1 MTQHRR
7 FPSPPA
13 ILGAGDQSTSR
24 CDFTDALSRAGAALS
39 EAVSAFKILEARVV
53 CLEAI
58 CAKVQTALPPVTA
71 SPMIAVAAIDSE
83 TRSHVDTAT
92 AASWLNRAP
101 QTLRKWA
108 CYEDGPLRPNRLN
121 GRLAWSVVELRT
133 ILASQR
139 T

>member
-7 FPSPPA
+7 FPSPPT
-13 ILGAGDQSTSR
+13 ILGVGDQFASNY
-24 CDFTDALSRAGAALS
+24 DFANALSRAGAALT
-39 EAVSAFKILEARVV
+39 AADRAFQILEARVV
-53 CLEAI
+53 RLETI
-58 CAKVQTALPPVTA
+58 CAKVQTALPPFTA
-71 SPMIAVAAIDSE
+71 SPVIAVAAIDSE